1 MANYKKASVVV
12 IAESTASDTI
22 PNAASAAPIH
32 WNTVNTLGG
41 ATAANGWTS
50 YVIPYT
56 GYYQINFSL
65 EWPASVPGAGNF
77 VVITGSMP
85 VTSHSDY
92 ILKGA
97 AAAGEIRNVSRVRRL
112 LKNDYI
118 GFYCTQNS
126 GSAAIPAATLSI
138 IRVGNAS

>member
-65 EWPASVPGAGNF
+65 EWPASVPGTGNF
-77 VVITGSMP
+77 VLLSVNNLATTI
-85 VTSHSDY
+85 Y

-97 AAAGEIRNVSRVRRL
+97 AVANEIRNVSRVRRL
-112 LKNDYI
+112 LKNDLI

-138 IRVGNAS
+138 LRVANAG

>member
-22 PNAASAAPIH
+22 PNNASAAAIR
-32 WNTVNTLGG
+32 WTTINTLGG
-41 ATAANGWTS
+41 ATATNEWT
-50 YVIPYT
+50 YMIPYT

-65 EWPASVPGAGNF
+65 GWPAAVPGTGNF
-77 VVITGSMP
+77 VLLSINNLATIV
-85 VTSHSDY
+85 Y

-97 AAAGEIRNVSRVRRL
+97 AVADEIRNVSRVLRL
-112 LKNDYI
+112 TKGDLI

-126 GSAAIPAATLSI
+126 GSAAIPSATLSI
-138 IRVGNAS
+138 VRVANAG